1 MLDFCGYV
9 VTMVAGFPWLLLP
22 WFLDFY
28 GYSVTMVDGFP
39 LLLCYSG
46 CWFSM
51 ITLLPWLLVFH
62 FYSATVV
69 AGFPWLLFCRGCW
82 FSIFIL
88 LPWLLV
94 FHDYSFVVVAGFP
107 FFSATMVAGFPW
119 FFSYHGYDI
128 IDCWVA
134 SNRGYHVHDRADFR
148 GFHGFRVYQG
158 LIKFLRVEQL
168 TGTPTTN
175 EFNPENTRV
184 TSVRFGVNKLNR
196 VKRLIPCWQRFT
208 VDQY

>member
-1 MLDFCGYV
+1 MIELQLGCH
-9 VTMVAGFPWLLLP
+9 
-22 WFLDFY
+22 
-28 GYSVTMVDGFP
+28 
-39 LLLCYSG
+39 G
-46 CWFSM
+46 CWISVA
-51 ITLLPWLLVFH
+51 TLLPWLLVFH
-62 FYSATVV
+62 GYSYH
-69 AGFPWLLFCRGCW
+69 GFWI
-82 FSIFIL
+82 SMVTL
-88 LPWLLV
+88 LPWLMD
-94 FHDYSFVVVAGFP
+94 FHCYSVTV
-107 FFSATMVAGFPW
+107 VAGFPW